1 LWVWVICSSLL
12 FDGIIYEQLSF
23 SAPLQKLY
31 LNLRKRA
38 EARFLYYKP
47 RGHKLLKKHQK
58 KRRAKTTILDG
69 KSISNEHMRKIVAL
83 VRDLA
88 EPICQS
94 EGMELIHVE
103 YGPEKGGKT
112 MRLYIDKPDG
122 VTLDD
127 CAAISHQVGD
137 IIDVNLEES
146 GSYHL
151 EVSSPGPER
160 PLGKMADFERFKGNV
175 VKIRTAQPINGQRNF
190 KGILSGISKG
200 KVIICLEHETVAI
213 SFQDITKARLA
224 KNGEI

>member
-1 LWVWVICSSLL
+1 M
-12 FDGIIYEQLSF
+12 
-23 SAPLQKLY
+23 
-31 LNLRKRA
+31 
-38 EARFLYYKP
+38 
-47 RGHKLLKKHQK
+47 
-58 KRRAKTTILDG
+58 TTILEG
-69 KSISNEHMRKIVAL
+69 KSISNEHTRKIVAL

-88 EPICQS
+88 EPICEA
-94 EGMELIHVE
+94 EGIELVHVE

-122 VTLDD
+122 ITLDD
-127 CAAISHQVGD
+127 CAVISHQVGD

-175 VKIRTAQPINGQRNF
+175 VRIRTAQTINGQKNF

-200 KVIICLEHETVAI
+200 KVIICMENETVAI
-213 SFQDITKARLA
+213 SFQDITKARLV